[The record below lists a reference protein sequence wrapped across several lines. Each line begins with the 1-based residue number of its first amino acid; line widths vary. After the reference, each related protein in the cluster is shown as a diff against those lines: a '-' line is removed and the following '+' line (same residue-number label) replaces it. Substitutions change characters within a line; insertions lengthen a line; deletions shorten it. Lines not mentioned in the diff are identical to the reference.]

1 MLRGV
6 CVIPRDKNPLIV
18 IDDRGNERET
28 PVTKLTVSECAHVLL
43 QQGDYECYS
52 NSRAGQRPIRKTL
65 MLESRENVPVYG
77 GTCKTSAK
85 NSAHRYTY
93 RKPIPQGAESPY
105 MQQMPVKRT
114 LCKRLRG
121 TDEVQCFADLLGH
134 YWDLSTNGPHRS
146 GLTGTLGR
154 KVVIP
159 KKRGRH

>member
-1 MLRGV
+1 MLFKFKSGTETHQE
-6 CVIPRDKNPLIV
+6 NPHA
-18 IDDRGNERET
+18 G
-28 PVTKLTVSECAHVLL
+28 KQGECS
-43 QQGDYECYS
+43 G
-52 NSRAGQRPIRKTL
+52 
-65 MLESRENVPVYG
+65 YG

-114 LCKRLRG
+114 LCKRLQG